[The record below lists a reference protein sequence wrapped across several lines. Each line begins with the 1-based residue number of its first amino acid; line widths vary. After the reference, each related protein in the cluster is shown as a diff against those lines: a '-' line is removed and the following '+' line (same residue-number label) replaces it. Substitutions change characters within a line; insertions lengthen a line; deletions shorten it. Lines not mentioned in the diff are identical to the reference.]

1 VSRILTYLELDGRT
15 QAVGD
20 AYFNL
25 RRGRLTATFSYER
38 DYLASRGAYAI
49 DPALRLTA
57 GPWSLPRGLPG
68 AFSDAA
74 PDRWGRNLIAKR
86 LRARAGVEGRPVPT
100 LDDRDYLLGVSD
112 QTRQGALRFKTDV
125 GGEFQQPTPD
135 VPKLIALPALLHAA
149 NAVSRDEPDAMAAVK
164 TLLDAGTGSLGG
176 ARPKASVRDGD
187 RLLIAKFPHHAD
199 EWSVIAWEKT
209 ALDLAA
215 AAGIS
220 VPNRQLIGVEGSP
233 VLLLDRFDRVGNH
246 RIGYLSAMTLLE
258 AQDGQPRDYTEIA
271 EAIPENSSATTGDLR
286 QLWRRIAFS
295 VAVHNTDDH
304 LRNHGFVRHK
314 AGWRL
319 APAFDI
325 NPNPDLS
332 AQRVTSIGGATNP
345 ADEVSALL
353 VYSGSFGLTDGQ
365 ARAVLSEVADAAR
378 NWKSVARSNGITDVE
393 ITRFGP
399 TLKHTIDAVDPANVT

>member
-1 VSRILTYLELDGRT
+1 
-15 QAVGD
+15 
-20 AYFNL
+20 
-25 RRGRLTATFSYER
+25 
-38 DYLASRGAYAI
+38 LAH
-49 DPALRLTA
+49 
-57 GPWSLPRGLPG
+57 GLPG

-86 LRARAGVEGRPVPT
+86 LRAQAAVAGRSVPT

-112 QTRQGALRFKTDV
+112 KTRQGALRFKTDV
-125 GGEFQQPTPD
+125 DGDFQHPAPD

-149 NAVSRDEPDAMAAVK
+149 NAVSRDEPDNMEAIK

-199 EWSVIAWEKT
+199 EWSVMGWEKT
-209 ALDLAA
+209 ALDLAE

-220 VPNRQLIGVEGSP
+220 VPNRQLVGVEGSP
-233 VLLLDRFDRVGNH
+233 VLLLDRFDREGAHRVG
-246 RIGYLSAMTLLE
+246 YVSAMTLLE

-271 EAIPENSSATTGDLR
+271 EVIPENSSATTDDLR

-304 LRNHGFVRHK
+304 LRNHGFLRHK

-319 APAFDI
+319 APGFDI
-325 NPNPDLS
+325 NPNPEL
-332 AQRVTSIGGATNP
+332 AARRVTSIGGATNP
-345 ADEVSALL
+345 VDEVQALL
-353 VYSGSFGLTDGQ
+353 VYSESFDLTDSQ
-365 ARAVLSEVADAAR
+365 ARIVLREVADAAG
-378 NWKSVARSNGITDVE
+378 NWEAVARRNGIAEAEVA
-393 ITRFGP
+393 RFDR
-399 TLKHTIDAVDPANVT
+399 TLKHTIDAVRPG